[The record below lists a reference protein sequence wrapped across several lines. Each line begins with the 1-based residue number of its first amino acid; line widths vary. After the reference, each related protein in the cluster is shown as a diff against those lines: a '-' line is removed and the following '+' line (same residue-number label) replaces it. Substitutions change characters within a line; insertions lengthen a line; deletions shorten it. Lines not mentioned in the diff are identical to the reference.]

1 MFGFKNK
8 EAQDRVRIAYRR
20 IQRLSDKRSRTEDDS
35 KKKKINKRIHTYNV
49 EKEIAM
55 TELKHPRS
63 EKRTVTTNVN
73 FNKTDKSKSVHFH
86 GHYHRGK

>member
-8 EAQDRVRIAYRR
+8 EAQDRVRIADRR
-20 IQRLSDKRSRTEDDS
+20 IQRLRDKRSRTEDDA

-73 FNKTDKSKSVHFH
+73 FNKTDKS
-86 GHYHRGK
+86 